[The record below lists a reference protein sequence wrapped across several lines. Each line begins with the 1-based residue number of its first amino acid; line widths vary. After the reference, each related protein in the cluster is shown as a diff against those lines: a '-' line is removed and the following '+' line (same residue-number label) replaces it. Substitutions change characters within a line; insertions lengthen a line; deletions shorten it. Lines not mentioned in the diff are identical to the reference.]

1 VNLINSLNMKIT
13 HAPILVVLVLLFSCS
28 PKEKITE
35 ISYSPLKQNSIM
47 DAKSEN
53 IVIRNKEDLL
63 KLKDS
68 KTLDVDLNKK
78 TVLGFRGQIGGCS
91 DPDFDIKVI
100 RDDSKKLYTV
110 EANVQQNGM
119 CKKLIFYQKFIA
131 IDKIKKNYQVVF
143 KTKNIPNDRELHK
156 KGSK

>member
-1 VNLINSLNMKIT
+1 MKNTHLFILI
-13 HAPILVVLVLLFSCS
+13 ILFLLSSCA
-28 PKEKITE
+28 PKEKLTE

-47 DAKSEN
+47 DAKTET

-68 KTLDVDLNKK
+68 KTMDVDLNEK

-119 CKKLIFYQKFIA
+119 CKKLIFYQKFIT
-131 IDKIKKNYQVVF
+131 IDKVKKNYEVIF
-143 KTKNIPNDRELHK
+143 KTTNIPDEQDLF
-156 KGSK
+156 KGKTK

>member
-1 VNLINSLNMKIT
+1 
-13 HAPILVVLVLLFSCS
+13 
-28 PKEKITE
+28 
-35 ISYSPLKQNSIM
+35 M
-47 DAKSEN
+47 DTNCES

-68 KTLDVDLNKK
+68 KTMDVDLNEK

-100 RDDSKKLYTV
+100 RDDLKKIYTV

-119 CKKLIFYQKFIA
+119 CKKLILYQKFIA
-131 IDKIKKNYQVVF
+131 IDKVKKNYEVVF
-143 KTKNIPNDRELHK
+143 KTTNISDKGDSVK
-156 KGSK
+156 KTSK

>member
-1 VNLINSLNMKIT
+1 
-13 HAPILVVLVLLFSCS
+13 
-28 PKEKITE
+28 
-35 ISYSPLKQNSIM
+35 M

-68 KTLDVDLNKK
+68 KNMDVDLKKK
-78 TVLGFRGQIGGCS
+78 TVLGFSGQIGGCS

-100 RDDSKKLYTV
+100 RDDTRKIYTV

-119 CKKLIFYQKFIA
+119 CKKLILYQKFIA
-131 IDKIKKNYQVVF
+131 IDKVKKNYEVVF
-143 KTKNIPNDRELHK
+143 KTTNIPDDRDLF
-156 KGSK
+156 KGKTK

>member
-1 VNLINSLNMKIT
+1 MKTTHLFFLI
-13 HAPILVVLVLLFSCS
+13 VLIALSSCS

-35 ISYSPLKQNSIM
+35 ISYSPMKQNSMM

-53 IVIRNKEDLL
+53 IVIRNEEDLL

-68 KTLDVDLNKK
+68 KTMDVDLNKK

-100 RDDSKKLYTV
+100 RDDTRKIYTV

-119 CKKLIFYQKFIA
+119 CKKLILYEKFIA
-131 IDKIKKNYQVVF
+131 IDKAKKNYEVVF
-143 KTKNIPNDRELHK
+143 KTTNIPDDRNLLERK
-156 KGSK
+156 TK